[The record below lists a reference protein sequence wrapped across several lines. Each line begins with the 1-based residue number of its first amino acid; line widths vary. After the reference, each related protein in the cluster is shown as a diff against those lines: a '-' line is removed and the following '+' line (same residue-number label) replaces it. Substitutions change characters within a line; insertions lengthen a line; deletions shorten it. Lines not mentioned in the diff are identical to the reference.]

1 MGCGESTGK
10 DDTNMAIEFKKT
22 DCKTVDEFFDK
33 AQEILESM
41 TSLEGGLQDAKDAFY
56 QQTGFEF
63 APGASKIQFYFIEP
77 KQAFLGM
84 YLCLA
89 SNVNGDID
97 SLKVEFKDE
106 SPFASVDISSLDG
119 PVQAVWKSFEDYV
132 KALEE
137 MVNKLPDIF
146 EQAEALVD
154 ESDKLQKNAE
164 PEFEKLGTMDK
175 VKAVAYTGKNITQLP
190 KLPKGIKSSL

>member
-1 MGCGESTGK
+1 
-10 DDTNMAIEFKKT
+10 
-22 DCKTVDEFFDK
+22 
-33 AQEILESM
+33 
-41 TSLEGGLQDAKDAFY
+41 
-56 QQTGFEF
+56 
-63 APGASKIQFYFIEP
+63 
-77 KQAFLGM
+77 M

-137 MVNKLPDIF
+137 MVNKLPDIL

-175 VKAVAYTGKNITQLP
+175 IKAVA
-190 KLPKGIKSSL
+190 